1 LFHADLHLKKL
12 HVGVSKLFKKIYL
25 RRKPPIREVAV
36 TMENRLLF
44 VYYAIAKKTYTVFC
58 NAYYL

>member
-12 HVGVSKLFKKIYL
+12 HVGVSKLFKKNIFEEKY
-25 RRKPPIREVAV
+25 IREVAV

-44 VYYAIAKKTYTVFC
+44 VYYAIAKKHIQYFVMLII
-58 NAYYL
+58 YD

>member
-1 LFHADLHLKKL
+1 MSVFLSYL
-12 HVGVSKLFKKIYL
+12 KKIYL

-44 VYYAIAKKTYTVFC
+44 VYYAIAKKHIQYFVMLII
-58 NAYYL
+58 YD